1 MAAWFE
7 RTLVGE
13 GIDLVVEPAVHRFFR
28 ANLYRVRGRDADLQI
43 DFGTGLKSLSAAVP
57 DEGRPVIALA
67 THVHVDHVGSFHEYA
82 DRLGHAAEAEAF
94 ATMADDGTLAHLY
107 RAIAEPVAAAPSPGW
122 TIADYSIAPAPLTR
136 VVGEGDTIDL
146 GNRRFTVLHLPGH
159 SPGSIGLLDER
170 DGTFF
175 SGDAIYVGTLVDD
188 LPGSDR
194 AVYAATMERLR
205 RLPVGIVHGGHG
217 PAFDAARMRAI
228 AEAYL
233 ASIGA

>member
-7 RTLVGE
+7 RTAVGD
-13 GIDLVVEPAVHRFFR
+13 GIDLIVEPAVHRFFR

-43 DFGTGLKSLSAAVP
+43 DFGTGLASLSAAVP
-57 DEGRPVIALA
+57 ADGRPVIALA
-67 THVHVDHVGSFHEYA
+67 THVHIDHVGCFHEYA
-82 DRLGHAAEAEAF
+82 ERLGHAAEAEAF
-94 ATMADDGTLAHLY
+94 ASMSDEGTLAHLY
-107 RAIAEPVAAAPSPGW
+107 RETADPAAAVPSPGW
-122 TIADYSIAPAPLTR
+122 TIDDYAIAPAPLTR
-136 VVGEGDTIDL
+136 ALEEGDIVDL
-146 GNRRFTVLHLPGH
+146 GDRRFTVLHLPGH

-194 AVYAATMERLR
+194 QAYAATMERLR
-205 RLPVGIVHGGHG
+205 TLPVGIVHGGHG
-217 PAFDAARMRAI
+217 PAFDARRMREI
-228 AEAYL
+228 AEGYL